1 MCHDPALAD
10 AAWMHALSAR
20 IVEQHPGRV
29 EAVRKFWK
37 LRKSSASRS
46 AAATA
51 AAAAAALNKKE
62 DGNGGEE

>member
-37 LRKSSASRS
+37 LRNSSASS